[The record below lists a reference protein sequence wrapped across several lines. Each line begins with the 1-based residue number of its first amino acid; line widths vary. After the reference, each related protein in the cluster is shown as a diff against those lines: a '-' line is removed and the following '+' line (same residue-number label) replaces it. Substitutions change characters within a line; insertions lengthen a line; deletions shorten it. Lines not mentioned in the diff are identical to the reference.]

1 MRDLVDVFGPY
12 WSRQRSY
19 NLHMAMFYKVCQ
31 RILQTYGAR
40 STFYLAFTDKER
52 ITPIA
57 YGRRL
62 EDFDFFLD
70 RVQLYFVRTTPSK
83 YRLYLETMF
92 CKTYGEKVRAGFHAV
107 TNLRSQTEDEIFEM
121 SGFPKE
127 AFEKYLR
134 RTREYKSVTYN
145 GKHYSMWKLRKYV
158 NEHENI
164 LDPNIYKKSYLYE
177 PIDIDD
183 VPDRDEI
190 EDDEFGIDNQ
200 MIYTMI
206 FGINKT
212 FGLNKKVYIA
222 YFDRELKHPVGVGLD
237 RHDMQFYQ
245 KRLKKL
251 YYVETTPIRFMYFV
265 ENRIFHPE
273 HEYFLIEKRR
283 NEYFWFYVVLKSYVV
298 GREIYDFVIDEG
310 VTIKYLLEKR
320 FFKKYLK
327 QRERL
332 LKKCIEIFNIKDNF
346 FDYEF
351 YKTHIL
357 LKDIKYSK
365 IPLSADFIRE
375 D

>member
-1 MRDLVDVFGPY
+1 MRDLVNDFGPY

-40 STFYLAFTDKER
+40 SIFYLAFTDKER

-62 EDFDFFLD
+62 DDFDFFLD

-127 AFEKYLR
+127 AFEKYLL

-183 VPDRDEI
+183 VPDRNEI

-251 YYVETTPIRFMYFV
+251 YYVETTPIRFMYYI
-265 ENRIFHPE
+265 EERIFHPE
-273 HEYFLIEKRR
+273 HEYFLVEQRR
-283 NEYFWFYVVLKSYVV
+283 NEYFNYYVILKSFAE
-298 GREIYDFVIDEG
+298 GREIFDFVIDEG
-310 VTIKYLLEKR
+310 VTIRYLLDKR
-320 FFKKYLK
+320 FYKKYAN

-332 LKKCIEIFNIKDNF
+332 LKKCIEIFNIKDDF
-346 FDYEF
+346 FNYEF
-351 YKTHIL
+351 YKTHNL

-365 IPLSADFIRE
+365 IPLSADYGRE